1 MNRRLPGRIF
11 VLVLSFL
18 AIGAAIG
25 CAPRKPETDPPGA
38 SDGARRLA
46 EQLDADFARIRGE
59 VERLAVFIS
68 GLYARQDELV
78 AKVDTAKYAFAAN
91 GAFHKTADDGG
102 AALWISA
109 VEPITDQVRRV
120 AYFTEAA
127 DPELIAICRRFPE
140 VSQAYYND
148 RHSLNRIY
156 PWFDTIAQYPA
167 RMNIPEYNFYYLA
180 DAAHN
185 PARGGVWVDEP
196 YVDPAGRGWMV
207 SAIAPVYVDGRLEG
221 VPGLD
226 VTIATLANRYLHDD
240 GRAIAVISRQGVLV
254 AATERA
260 IQHLEMP
267 PLKDHKYL
275 ETVKLD
281 TFKPDEYNILKS
293 TIRPVRAMAKEI
305 LEKEQGEL
313 RLELMQDGSHTVCF
327 TRMKELGWTVVEI
340 TPP

>member
-1 MNRRLPGRIF
+1 MNRFLLSPVF
-11 VLVLSFL
+11 ALVFSLL
-18 AIGAAIG
+18 AIGASVG
-25 CAPRKPETDPPGA
+25 CAPRKPEADPAAA
-38 SDGARRLA
+38 SEGARRLA
-46 EQLDADFARIRGE
+46 AQLDADFTRIRAE
-59 VERLAVFIS
+59 VEKLAGFIG

-91 GAFHKTADDGG
+91 GAFHKTVDDGG

-109 VEPITDQVRRV
+109 VEPVTEQVRRV

-148 RHSLNRIY
+148 RNSLNRIY

-185 PARGGVWVDEP
+185 PGRGGVWVDEP

-226 VTIATLANRYLHDD
+226 VTIATLANRYLQDD

-267 PLKDHKYL
+267 PVKDHKYL